1 MKYLAVDYGKRN
13 IGLAISDSA
22 GNVAMPFGVFENNEL
37 FLEKF
42 EKILADNAIDEVVIG
57 ESKNLAGERNL
68 IQDKIDVFTDF
79 VKTLGV
85 KTHAVSEVFSS
96 MESK

>member
-22 GNVAMPFGVFENNEL
+22 GNVAMPFGVFDNNNS
-37 FLEKF
+37 FFEKF
-42 EKILADNAIDEVVIG
+42 EKIISENAIDEVVIG
-57 ESKNLAGERNL
+57 ESKDLSGARNM
-68 IQDKIDVFTDF
+68 IQDKIDLFTDS
-79 VKTLGV
+79 VHAIGL
-85 KTHAVSEVFSS
+85 KTHAVSEVFTS